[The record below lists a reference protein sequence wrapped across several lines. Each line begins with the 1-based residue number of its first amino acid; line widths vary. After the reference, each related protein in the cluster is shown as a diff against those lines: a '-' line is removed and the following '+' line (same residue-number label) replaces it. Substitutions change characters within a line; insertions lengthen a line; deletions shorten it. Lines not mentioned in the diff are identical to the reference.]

1 MVPRPAAAASL
12 RKQLAIQLLRPHS
25 WSSEWDVPGW
35 CPGSRLQHPSRGCW
49 YALRW
54 LKGED
59 HGSAHSSLPSSHTHS
74 TVSSLFLYSIFF
86 SSSLPPQFR
95 ALPTWMTATASQWVV
110 PISVHP
116 PLIQSLVG
124 NQHCL
129 SRRQNGPT
137 STLPTALQHLLTSP
151 SSRSLKSWSS
161 ICLGQLYLSN
171 TKFNKAQRV
180 KKEENCISGLFW
192 KRATPTT
199 PQWEITKY

>member
-1 MVPRPAAAASL
+1 MFQDGVQEAGFNIP
-12 RKQLAIQLLRPHS
+12 
-25 WSSEWDVPGW
+25 PGD
-35 CPGSRLQHPSRGCW
+35 
-49 YALRW
+49 A
-54 LKGED
+54 D
-59 HGSAHSSLPSSHTHS
+59 THS
-74 TVSSLFLYSIFF
+74 GGSKVRTMGQPTAPSPPLTHILQSLHYSSTPF
-86 SSSLPPQFR
+86 SCLHPLPPQFR

-137 STLPTALQHLLTSP
+137 STLPTALQYLLTSP

-171 TKFNKAQRV
+171 TKFNKAQGV